1 MNVTIIGAGNM
12 GRGIGHRMVAGGHSV
27 TIVDRD
33 PEEAEQLA
41 EELRSAAD
49 GGATVEGARPGAE
62 LHGEVVIIA
71 VYYPGNLEI
80 ARDLG
85 DRLAGKVVVDISNPL
100 NETFDG
106 LATAPGTSAAEEV
119 AAAAPSGARVVKAF
133 NTTFSGT
140 LVGGQVAG
148 QPLDVLIAGDDE
160 EAKETVAQLVRDGG
174 LRAIDVGPLERARH
188 LEGLGFLGIALQQ
201 PLGLNFQSA
210 WKLIS

>member
-12 GRGIGHRMVAGGHSV
+12 GRGIGHRVVAGGHDV

-33 PEEAEQLA
+33 PEEAERLA
-41 EELRSAAD
+41 EELRGATAA
-49 GGATVEGARPGAE
+49 GATVEAEGPGAE
-62 LHGEVVIIA
+62 LRGEVVILA

-85 DRLAGKVVVDISNPL
+85 EGLAGKVIVDISNPL
-100 NETFDG
+100 TETFDG

-140 LVGGQVAG
+140 LVEGQVAG

-160 EAKETVAQLVRDGG
+160 GAKETVAQLVRDGG
-174 LRAIDVGPLERARH
+174 LRAIDVGPLERARQ
-188 LEGLGFLGIALQQ
+188 LEGLGFIGIALQQ